1 MSYHYLI
8 EKPRLFTEDG
18 FKMLIAIRDNAR
30 KLIDVAGCVRMDKAM
45 GRVSGD
51 SWQMLACIDY
61 LVELGELR
69 EIAPIDS
76 VAEQSRIFVRVGD
89 CS

>member
-1 MSYHYLI
+1 MSYHYLV
-8 EKPRLFTEDG
+8 EKPRLFTEGG
-18 FKMLIAIRDNAR
+18 FKMLTAIRDNAR

-51 SWQMLACIDY
+51 SWQMLACMDY
-61 LVELGELR
+61 LVEVGELR
-69 EIAPIDS
+69 EITPTDS
-76 VAEQSRIFVRVGD
+76 VAGQSRIFVRVGD